1 MFMQSCFVPE
11 IVMKRSF
18 NIHPF
23 HYQVTEDPMKNTQKN
38 PSPCHPPVTIF
49 VCIIMI
55 ALAGSLLA
63 APVSATPPSD
73 MSISYNELS
82 KDLQV
87 TITHAVP
94 NPRVH
99 YIKEVIVTING
110 KVVNDSLYTSQP
122 TLDTFTYTYP
132 VVTVPGDE
140 IEVTASCVL
149 AGSLSRTLYNTGT
162 MAPAPSQAPEKPAT
176 QKATLGLVPLA
187 GAAAALLIRKK

>member
-1 MFMQSCFVPE
+1 
-11 IVMKRSF
+11 
-18 NIHPF
+18 
-23 HYQVTEDPMKNTQKN
+23 MKNTSKK
-38 PSPCHPPVTIF
+38 PFPCRMPVTISVF
-49 VCIIMI
+49 IVMI

-73 MSISYNELS
+73 ISLSYNELS

-94 NPRVH
+94 NLRVH

-110 KVVNDSLYTSQP
+110 KVINDSLYTSQP

-140 IEVTASCVL
+140 IGVTATCVL
-149 AGSLSRTLYNTGT
+149 GGSLSRTLYNTGSIGT
-162 MAPAPSQAPEKPAT
+162 PPSPAPEKQAP
-176 QKATLGLVPLA
+176 QKASPGLIPLA
-187 GAAAALLIRKK
+187 GAAAVLIIRKK